1 MMFVI
6 IEFTTFKQTEGET
19 HFSMVY
25 KIDIA
30 LSINYKDSFMLYYD
44 KIQISSF
51 KFDQSLINSLNLKYA
66 NQESL

>member
-1 MMFVI
+1 
-6 IEFTTFKQTEGET
+6 
-19 HFSMVY
+19 MVY

-66 NQESL
+66 N